1 MYIKSYHIVIY
12 LTLICWGMC
21 AHRSARTR
29 TRTHIHGTQ
38 SDMAKMSLMFQAAQK
53 KYSTQH
59 SRPCMKRVSASPAE
73 SLTVKTS
80 NRNCWIHNTGSMAW
94 MARMEWPGQSPKVS
108 NPPEIIIKPVM
119 GIQTF
124 FSLSFFFFLVITGQH
139 NQPILE
145 REIWEHCNFYWAVS
159 EYWILNFKCK

>member
-1 MYIKSYHIVIY
+1 MYIKSYHIIIY
-12 LTLICWGMC
+12 LILICWGMR
-21 AHRSARTR
+21 AHRSVRAHTHTHARTHCMQ
-29 TRTHIHGTQ
+29 T
-38 SDMAKMSLMFQAAQK
+38 DMAKMSLMFQAAQK

-59 SRPCMKRVSASPAE
+59 SRQCMKRVSASPAE

-108 NPPEIIIKPVM
+108 NPSEITIKPVM

-124 FSLSFFFFLVITGQH
+124 LSFFFFFGNKRL
-139 NQPILE
+139 
-145 REIWEHCNFYWAVS
+145 A
-159 EYWILNFKCK
+159 

>member
-1 MYIKSYHIVIY
+1 
-12 LTLICWGMC
+12 
-21 AHRSARTR
+21 
-29 TRTHIHGTQ
+29 
-38 SDMAKMSLMFQAAQK
+38 
-53 KYSTQH
+53 
-59 SRPCMKRVSASPAE
+59 
-73 SLTVKTS
+73 
-80 NRNCWIHNTGSMAW
+80 

-145 REIWEHCNFYWAVS
+145 REI
-159 EYWILNFKCK
+159 

>member
-1 MYIKSYHIVIY
+1 M
-12 LTLICWGMC
+12 LTGAR
-21 AHRSARTR
+21 AHAHTR
-29 TRTHIHGTQ
+29 TRCTQ
-38 SDMAKMSLMFQAAQK
+38 PDMAKMSLMFQAAQK

-108 NPPEIIIKPVM
+108 NPSEIIIKLVM

-124 FSLSFFFFLVITGQH
+124 FSLSFFFLVIRGQYK
-139 NQPILE
+139 LAYT
-145 REIWEHCNFYWAVS
+145 REHCNFYCAIS
-159 EYWILNFKCK
+159 EYWILSFKCK